1 MGTPASYAARTLFRE
16 LACSRRRWSAYAG
29 NRPAPAAIPG
39 KLSMLIKVGTRAV
52 PRRTISAIS
61 SAFRPVPCSR
71 QSTPAA
77 SRSGNANSP
86 KVCTVTRAP
95 AAVARAHA
103 AGARVTVH
111 TFGEL
116 ALPDLLAAGVDCLEH
131 GTGLNAELIAEMV
144 RRGTALVPTLI
155 NIDNFPGI
163 AAGAGRFPAYAE
175 HLRRLHASSRNNVR
189 AAYDAGVPIYA
200 GTDAGVD
207 GH

>member
-1 MGTPASYAARTLFRE
+1 MGTPASYAARTLLRE
-16 LACSRRRWSAYAG
+16 LACSRRRCSAYAG

-61 SAFRPVPCSR
+61 SSFRPVPCSR

-77 SRSGNANSP
+77 EQARRGDGWV
-86 KVCTVTRAP
+86 KLVGDWIDRDRGDLAP
-95 AAVARAHA
+95 CWPADALAAAVERAHA

-163 AAGAGRFPAYAE
+163 AAGAGA
-175 HLRRLHASSRNNVR
+175 RRTTR
-189 AAYDAGVPIYA
+189 G
-200 GTDAGVD
+200 
-207 GH
+207 